1 MVKLFDKMLFE
12 FKGSQRTV
20 SIVGCDTFDELV
32 GRVLHA
38 LRLDIPEK
46 FVKLYSK
53 TTVQI
58 PSLICQLLRRPT
70 LLWLSCLTR

>member
-38 LRLDIPEK
+38 LRLDISEK

-53 TTVQI
+53 TTVEQPI
-58 PSLICQLLRRPT
+58 SLFKAPAR
-70 LLWLSCLTR
+70 